1 MRRTLRTILNLGP
14 SIVWALLILKLLLTQ
29 SSELPRFPIL
39 FSIPHFDKIVHSIL
53 FGVWMATL
61 LWASVR
67 HFHTKSGWRV
77 AMILVLVLGAS
88 TELIQEFSVISRE
101 GSLLDFAADI
111 GGALLALAI
120 LNRPIKAM
128 IMEKSR

>member
-53 FGVWMATL
+53 FGIWMATL

-67 HFHTKSGWRV
+67 HFQSTNGWKI
-77 AMILVLVLGAS
+77 ALILVLVLGAG
-88 TELIQEFSVISRE
+88 TELLQEFSVISRE
-101 GSLLDFAADI
+101 GSVLDLAADF